1 MSVQPIQS
9 GTQSPAN
16 SALAASVR
24 ARIRAGIWTS
34 HTSGLADQHV
44 QGNVVI
50 LPEAQANDFL
60 RFCQQN
66 PKPCPL
72 LAVSE
77 PGQYLL
83 PTLGQQVDIRTD
95 VPRYRVWQHGQL
107 TDEPTDIASI

>member
-9 GTQSPAN
+9 GAQSPAN
-16 SALAASVR
+16 AALAASVR
-24 ARIRAGIWTS
+24 ARIRAGTWTS